1 MPYLPKPQDHPT
13 FRVYFTREWQE
24 IYLTSLNN
32 FLSIAFRQMHLP
44 TLLSF
49 VAEQRAVH
57 VAPEHQ
63 SSSVSAFLLFDC
75 GYDKSVSPFSGLE
88 YPIANAGPAS

>member
-1 MPYLPKPQDHPT
+1 MTFPENQSYLLYARNFFLFLGMPYLPKPQDHPT
-13 FRVYFTREWQE
+13 FRVYFTRDWQE

-44 TLLSF
+44 TLLNF

-63 SSSVSAFLLFDC
+63 SSCVNLVVF
-75 GYDKSVSPFSGLE
+75 V
-88 YPIANAGPAS
+88 N